1 MAKKNNI
8 ESKGFSKAIED
19 LQTQPHKKI
28 IERIESKTF
37 PLATN
42 NVFNYKPGYLAVT
55 EFKSSL
61 ELLERRSGGPADPFV
76 INMRVM
82 NLFQLIAQ
90 KEQAHTNSLQ
100 DLAINTIK
108 ELYNVPDHINLKAF
122 LDTDISLDT
131 SQDISSELTPQQK
144 DAMFEEIQKR
154 IILNGLVHG
163 SSMHIWKSVYYLVKD
178 KLDNIDV
185 SLTPLYDELTS
196 SVNLA
201 FWLMDP
207 DMIQDMIESNSQ
219 VTQGFNKIEFDQPG
233 KPQATIICKGINFP
247 TLLHEVNKGVIDYL
261 CCHGIPKDYTE
272 EQLKYYYS
280 VADNYSHEFW
290 HYLLSP
296 TLWSDLLDTANI
308 DSKDIPGVIM
318 KLSKLNYVTLTE
330 IFRCIIDDKKQAKIK
345 LKVWKII

>member
-8 ESKGFSKAIED
+8 ESKGFSKSIEN
-19 LQTQPHKKI
+19 LQTQPYKKI
-28 IERIESKTF
+28 IKRIDSKTF

-42 NVFNYKPGYLAVT
+42 NVFNYKPEYLAEK

-61 ELLERRSGGPADPFV
+61 ELFERRSGGR
-76 INMRVM
+76 INIDSLNSRCMR
-82 NLFQLIAQ
+82 LFQIIEE
-90 KEQAHTNSLQ
+90 KEHPHTEILQ
-100 DLAINTIK
+100 VLAISTIK

-131 SQDISSELTPQQK
+131 SQDIYSELTPQQK
-144 DAMFEEIQKR
+144 DAMFEEVCKR
-154 IILNGLVHG
+154 QILNALCHG

-207 DMIQDMIESNSQ
+207 DIQDMIESNSQ

-247 TLLHEVNKGVIDYL
+247 TLLHEANKGVIDYL

-272 EQLKYYYS
+272 EQLKYYYAMS
-280 VADNYSHEFW
+280 DKYTDEFW